1 MVINNSNTSGNRGIG
16 KTIHYYVDHPTNN
29 GWLSS
34 PWAIGL
40 AIGIGLSVLAGGTSL
55 LKHKSAKAPA
65 GTLKYL
71 IFEGE
76 SGTRGYNSYNRGS
89 MRCAKNNRRDLNLTN
104 MTIQQIQYYQSLPS
118 CSHEKLLAV
127 GHYQIVP
134 ETLNKAVQSL
144 NLPRHT
150 KFTPEVQDSIFALY
164 LAKEK
169 QPAIRRWICTG
180 EGLHRAAHAVAGEWA
195 IFKTPYTGRGVYD
208 GNGNNHARISAKR
221 VLSALEKAR
230 SDYMKLT
237 DAGLD
242 PDSAYAAA
250 LGVKSKESPPAAPP
264 QPPVQQV
271 PVPPI
276 QQFTPAPP
284 ATIRVKSPQPAPVQ
298 PMPIPTQVPPE
309 TADPATLALNQTPN
323 VMRAVAQK

>member
-1 MVINNSNTSGNRGIG
+1 MVSINSNTRTSQFGGVG
-16 KTIHYYVDHPTNN
+16 KTVHYYVDHPAQTW
-29 GWLSS
+29 WLSNT
-34 PWAIGL
+34 WVIGL
-40 AIGIGLSVLAGGTSL
+40 AIGIGLSVLAGGASL
-55 LKHKSAKAPA
+55 LKYKSAKAPP
-65 GTLKYL
+65 GTLKHL

-89 MRCAKNNRRDLNLTN
+89 MRCAKSNRRDLNLTN

-134 ETLNKAVQSL
+134 ETLNKAVRTL
-144 NLPRHT
+144 NLPPHT

-208 GNGNNHARISAKR
+208 GHGNNHARISAKR

-250 LGVKSKESPPAAPP
+250 LGVKAKESPPS
-264 QPPVQQV
+264 PVQQT
-271 PVPPI
+271 PAPPI
-276 QQFTPAPP
+276 QQFAPAPP
-284 ATIRVKSPQPAPVQ
+284 ATIRVNLPQPAPVQ
-298 PMPIPTQVPPE
+298 PLPIPTQTPQDNAVSD
-309 TADPATLALNQTPN
+309 ALALNQTPA
-323 VMRAVAQK
+323 VRRAVAQQ